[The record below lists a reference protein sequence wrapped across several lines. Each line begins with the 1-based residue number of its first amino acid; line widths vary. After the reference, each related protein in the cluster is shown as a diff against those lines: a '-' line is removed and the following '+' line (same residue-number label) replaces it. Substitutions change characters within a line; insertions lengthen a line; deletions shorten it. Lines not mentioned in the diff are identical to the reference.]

1 MSENPP
7 QPSPTPF
14 VVSREPL
21 SAAIIELN
29 SMSPCEG
36 IIMSRDGFV
45 KVGDSSD
52 PDFFCMLLPAPT
64 LARALTAAGLSSYTG
79 KELREWASAYPLEP
93 LQAIVDSARS

>member
-1 MSENPP
+1 MSENPS
-7 QPSPTPF
+7 QSSSTPF